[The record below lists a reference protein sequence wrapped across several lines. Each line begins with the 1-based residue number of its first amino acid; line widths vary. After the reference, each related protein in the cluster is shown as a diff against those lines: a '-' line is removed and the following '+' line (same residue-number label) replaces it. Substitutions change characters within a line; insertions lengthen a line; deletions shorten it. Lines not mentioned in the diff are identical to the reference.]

1 MSSKPLKPLGAVG
14 LIGIA
19 VATLVLGLLGG
30 VGSAFLSD
38 LPGQVGLILTLACL
52 CLVMVAT
59 LCLCVWWWGRLDEAA
74 REAHKWSWFWGGS
87 SGMIVSAICLLTLAF
102 RADVSLPTWLGET
115 PQELLVSGM
124 MTTLSFQVIGYGV
137 AWAWWWLGRR

>member
-124 MTTLSFQVIGYGV
+124 MTTLSFQVIGHGV